1 MRGSGSVS
9 YSVKG
14 GGTDKVLYWLY
25 CLPSEVHADISGAG
39 FSRRSSAVEHPLRK
53 RVVGGSNPSAGTSL
67 HNGQTAATILSC
79 DRQAQMNRRIHP
91 IA

>member
-14 GGTDKVLYWLY
+14 GATDKVLYWLY

-67 HNGQTAATILSC
+67 NNGKTSVTISPA
-79 DRQAQMNRRIHP
+79 DGS
-91 IA
+91 